1 MCTAVKPVPVQLYS
15 CSNGGHAAG
24 GAGGG
29 HATEVERS
37 AASGMGGEAVL
48 LSLSGVM

>member
-1 MCTAVKPVPVQLYS
+1 MSVQLYR
-15 CSNGGHAAG
+15 GHAAG

-29 HATEVERS
+29 HATEVERF

-48 LSLSGVM
+48 SLSGVM